1 MIIMTQEYMVSVE
14 KNIIGTITMMI
25 IDIINTNT
33 NDIRIFIDVM
43 IL

>member
-33 NDIRIFIDVM
+33 NDKRIFIDVM